1 MPYSTARRP
10 LAAAALSLA
19 VLTGHGASA
28 QDAFDPAAMS
38 DSQREAFGEAVR
50 DYLLSNPQIIMEA
63 VAVLEQR
70 ESNMQ
75 AQTDEA
81 LVSNNADA
89 IFDDGYSWVGG
100 NPDGDI
106 TVVEFMDYRCSYCR
120 RAAPEVAQLMES
132 DGDIRL
138 ILKEFPILGEASM
151 ISSRFAIATQIVAGD
166 DAYKAV
172 HDALMA
178 LEGEPTDAVLA
189 RLANTFGLDSEAI
202 MAEMDSDEVTRR
214 IAETRALAQAL
225 QINGTPTFVFGD
237 QLVRGFAPLDVM
249 QQIVADE
256 RAEG

>member
-1 MPYSTARRP
+1 MPYTPARP

-19 VLTGHGASA
+19 LLSGGASA
-28 QDAFDPAAMS
+28 QDAFDPATMT

-50 DYLLSNPQIIMEA
+50 DYLLNNPQVIMEA
-63 VAVLEQR
+63 VSVLEER
-70 ESNMQ
+70 ESDAQ
-75 AQTDEA
+75 AQADEA

-89 IFDDGYSWVGG
+89 IFDDGFSWVGG

-106 TVVEFMDYRCSYCR
+106 TVVEFMDYRCGYCR
-120 RAAPEVAQLMES
+120 RASPEVAQLIES

-138 ILKEFPILGEASM
+138 IVKEFPILGEASM

-172 HDALMA
+172 HDSLMA
-178 LEGEPTDAVLA
+178 LEGDPTDAVLV
-189 RLANTFGLDSEAI
+189 RLSEALGLDAEAI

-214 IAETRALAQAL
+214 IAETRALAQQL

-237 QLVRGFAPLDVM
+237 QLVRGYAPLDAM
-249 QQIVADE
+249 QQIVEQE